1 MSKPGPFS
9 KRSVKILYGKRRAKV
24 NWFGADMNF
33 IGVRFF
39 LPRNLHKVLLAY
51 RATKGVPIARLVSI
65 ALYHEL
71 NKDNAFDFDMTPK
84 SEFDAE
90 KYTPQGA
97 LIYKFLTDN
106 KGGMAKDLLLMSGS
120 LIGISDLDGMI
131 HGLRELVEINLV
143 EEVFSVGGSDIP
155 WVQIKNFVK
164 EGEIYAVRRTI
175 SHGTK

>member
-1 MSKPGPFS
+1 MSRPAPFS
-9 KRSVKILYGKRRAKV
+9 KRSVKILYGKRRARV

-51 RATKGVPIARLVSI
+51 RATRGVPIARLVAI
-65 ALYHEL
+65 AIYHEL
-71 NKDNAFDFDMTPK
+71 QKDDAFAFDMTAKTDFEP
-84 SEFDAE
+84 S
-90 KYTPQGA
+90 KYTAQGA

-120 LIGISDLDGMI
+120 LIGIPDLDGMI

-143 EEVFSVGGSDIP
+143 EEIVSVGGSDIP
-155 WVQIKNFVK
+155 WVQIKNYVR
-164 EGEIYAVRRTI
+164 EGDVYEVRR
-175 SHGTK
+175 SMSR

>member
-24 NWFGADMNF
+24 NWFGADLNF

-51 RATKGVPIARLVSI
+51 RATRGIPIARLVSI

-71 NKDNAFDFDMTPK
+71 QKPDAFSFDMTAK
-84 SEFDAE
+84 TEFEAE
-90 KYTPQGA
+90 KYTSQGA

-106 KGGMAKDLLLMSGS
+106 KGGMAKDLLLMSGG
-120 LIGISDLDGMI
+120 LIGIPDLDGMI

>member
-1 MSKPGPFS
+1 MVKPGPFN
-9 KRSVKILYGKRRAKV
+9 RHQVKILYGKRRAKV

-39 LPRNLHKVLLAY
+39 LPRNLHRVLLAY
-51 RATKGVPIARLVSI
+51 RATRGIPIARLVAI

-71 NKDNAFDFDMTPK
+71 NKSNAFDFNMTASSPF
-84 SEFDAE
+84 EPD

-131 HGLRELVEINLV
+131 HGLQELVEIGLV

-155 WVQIKNFVK
+155 WVQIKHFVK
-164 EGEIYAVRRTI
+164 EGEVYDVRRRVR
-175 SHGTK
+175 

>member
-1 MSKPGPFS
+1 MSKHAPFS

-24 NWFGADMNF
+24 NWFGADLNF

-71 NKDNAFDFDMTPK
+71 NKDNAFDFDMTAK
-84 SEFDAE
+84 TEFEAS
-90 KYTPQGA
+90 KYTHQGS
-97 LIYKFLTDN
+97 LIYKFLADN

-120 LIGISDLDGMI
+120 LIGVPDLDGMI

-143 EEVFSVGGSDIP
+143 EEVLSVGGSDIP

-164 EGEIYAVRRTI
+164 EGEIYEVRRRV
-175 SHGTK
+175 K

>member
-1 MSKPGPFS
+1 MAKPGPFS

-24 NWFGADMNF
+24 NWFGADLNF

-51 RATKGVPIARLVSI
+51 RATRGIPIARLVSI

-71 NKDNAFDFDMTPK
+71 QKDDAFAFDMVAKT
-84 SEFDAE
+84 EFEAS
-90 KYTPQGA
+90 KYTHQGS

-120 LIGISDLDGMI
+120 LIGIPDLDGMI

-143 EEVFSVGGSDIP
+143 EEIVSVGGSDIP

-164 EGEIYAVRRTI
+164 EGDIYEIKRRVR
-175 SHGTK
+175 

>member
-1 MSKPGPFS
+1 MSKHAPFS

-24 NWFGADMNF
+24 NWFGADLNF

-39 LPRNLHKVLLAY
+39 LPRNLHRVLLAY
-51 RATKGVPIARLVSI
+51 RATKGIPIARLVSI

-71 NKDNAFDFDMTPK
+71 NKDNAFDFDMTAK
-84 SEFDAE
+84 TEFEAS
-90 KYTPQGA
+90 KYTHQGS
-97 LIYKFLTDN
+97 LIYKFLADN

-120 LIGISDLDGMI
+120 LIGVPDLDGMI

-143 EEVFSVGGSDIP
+143 EEVLSVGGSDIP

-164 EGEIYAVRRTI
+164 EGEIYEVRRRV
-175 SHGTK
+175 K